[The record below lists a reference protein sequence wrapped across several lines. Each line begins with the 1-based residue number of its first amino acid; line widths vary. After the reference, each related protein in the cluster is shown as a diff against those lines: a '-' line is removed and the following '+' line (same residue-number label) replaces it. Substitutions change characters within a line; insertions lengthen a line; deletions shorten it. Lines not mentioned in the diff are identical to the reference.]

1 MLKITVS
8 RDEERTIFAL
18 AGRLA
23 GPWVEELR
31 RCWQSGNAPEA
42 PSVRFPLVDLQ
53 ETTFIDEEGR
63 RLLRDMRRRGVELKA
78 RGCLMRAIVEE
89 LAGSAPPCTG
99 DDRTWPVDSSGGP
112 VDRGP

>member
-8 RDEERTIFAL
+8 RDRERTTWTL

-31 RCWQSGNAPEA
+31 RCWETSAAAEPRGRG
-42 PSVRFPLVDLQ
+42 SFLVDLQ
-53 ETTFIDEEGR
+53 ETIFVDNQGQS
-63 RLLRDMRRRGVELKA
+63 LLRDMHRRGVKMKA

-89 LAGSAPPCTG
+89 VAAPASPMVRRRPSTSSAEMHQALP
-99 DDRTWPVDSSGGP
+99 D
-112 VDRGP
+112 